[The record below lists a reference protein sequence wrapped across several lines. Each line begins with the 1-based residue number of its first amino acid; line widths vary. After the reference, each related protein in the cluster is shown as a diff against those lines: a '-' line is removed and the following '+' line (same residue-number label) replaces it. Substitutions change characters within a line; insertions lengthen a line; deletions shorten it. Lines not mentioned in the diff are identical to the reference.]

1 MRAADEFGKGV
12 GVMRQLFYAA
22 YSFYLH
28 QQDPAQLDLK
38 AFTADIYRRFSPYRA
53 IEGGAVYA
61 NFGHL
66 MGYSSMYYTYQWS
79 LVIAKDLWT
88 RFQREGLMSPT
99 TVQEY
104 ARDILAPGGTEP
116 ASKLTER
123 FLGRAYQMEAYK
135 RWLSR

>member
-1 MRAADEFGKGV
+1 
-12 GVMRQLFYAA
+12 MRQLFYAA

-28 QQDPAQLDLK
+28 QQDPKSLDLK
-38 AFTADIYRRFSPYRA
+38 TFTKGIYERFSPYRA

-88 RFQREGLMSPT
+88 RFEREGLMSPAV
-99 TVQEY
+99 VQDY
-104 ARDILAPGGTEP
+104 AKKVLAPGGTAP
-116 ASKLTER
+116 AADLAKD
-123 FLGRAYQMEAYK
+123 FLGREYKMEAYK